1 MMSPSSISVGTTP
14 IRIDLEIVGI
24 EMILVFAEIETDVL
38 EG

>member
-14 IRIDLEIVGI
+14 IRIDLEIVGLQ
-24 EMILVFAEIETDVL
+24 MILVFAEIETDVL